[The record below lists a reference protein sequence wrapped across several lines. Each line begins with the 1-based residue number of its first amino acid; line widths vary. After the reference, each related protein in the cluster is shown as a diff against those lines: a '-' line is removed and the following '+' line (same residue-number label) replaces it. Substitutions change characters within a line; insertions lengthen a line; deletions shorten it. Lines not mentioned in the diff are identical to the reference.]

1 MNTPEIT
8 AGKAAVDDFIN
19 YGPLPIP
26 KLYGSA
32 LVAAAQRDPR
42 IVCLT
47 ADLTAHTEVDLFRD
61 ALPDRFFQVGI
72 AEANMIGIAGGM
84 ARMGDIPFIHS
95 FCCFA
100 TKRCFDQ
107 VTMQVAYPRLPV
119 KIVGFLPGVTTLLG
133 VSHQAIEDLALMRAV
148 PNMAILEPAGPECF
162 ASAVA
167 ACLDYPGPVYL
178 RIKRPEKPF
187 PEDIAEEQIT
197 VGSARI
203 LREGTTAAIFATG
216 MIVREALLAADQLAE
231 QGIDVCVVDS
241 GSIKP
246 LDAEKLLDVAARVR
260 CVVTAENHS
269 IVGGLGSAVAE
280 LFMEAGLPIAF
291 SRIGLGDCF
300 AEGGSTAFLL
310 QKYCLDARAISERL
324 TQIIGRKPRLP
335 S

>member
-100 TKRCFDQ
+100 TKRCFNP

-148 PNMAILEPAGPECF
+148 PNMAILAGQSASLLPLRLSRLSGAGLSAHQAARKALSRRHSRRTDYGWQCQDF
-162 ASAVA
+162 ARRDDCGDFRNRDDCSRSV
-167 ACLDYPGPVYL
+167 
-178 RIKRPEKPF
+178 
-187 PEDIAEEQIT
+187 
-197 VGSARI
+197 VGSR
-203 LREGTTAAIFATG
+203 
-216 MIVREALLAADQLAE
+216 
-231 QGIDVCVVDS
+231 
-241 GSIKP
+241 
-246 LDAEKLLDVAARVR
+246 
-260 CVVTAENHS
+260 
-269 IVGGLGSAVAE
+269 
-280 LFMEAGLPIAF
+280 
-291 SRIGLGDCF
+291 
-300 AEGGSTAFLL
+300 
-310 QKYCLDARAISERL
+310 
-324 TQIIGRKPRLP
+324 
-335 S
+335 

>member
-1 MNTPEIT
+1 MTMTENT
-8 AGKAAVDDFIN
+8 ARKAAVDDFIT
-19 YGPLPIP
+19 YGAQPVP

-32 LVAAAQRDPR
+32 LVAAARGDPR

-61 ALPDRFFQVGI
+61 SLPDRFFQVGI

-84 ARMGDIPFIHS
+84 ARMGDIPFAHS
-95 FCCFA
+95 FCSFA

-167 ACLDYPGPVYL
+167 ACLDYDGPVYL

-187 PEDIAEEQIT
+187 PEDIPAEQIAI
-197 VGSARI
+197 GSARV
-203 LREGTTAAIFATG
+203 LRYGDTAAIFASG
-216 MIVREALLAADQLAE
+216 MIVHEALIAADLLAD
-231 QGIDVCVVDS
+231 QGADVSVVDS

-246 LDAEKLLDVAARVR
+246 LDAEKLLDIAARVR

-269 IVGGLGSAVAE
+269 IIGGLGSAVAE
-280 LFMEAGLPIAF
+280 LLMEAGIHVAF
-291 SRIGLGDCF
+291 SRVGLADCF
-300 AEGGSTAFLL
+300 AEGGSTPFLL
-310 QKYCLDARAISERL
+310 GKYNLDARAIFNRVMQVLEKSA
-324 TQIIGRKPRLP
+324 
-335 S
+335 